1 MKKKQPRI
9 IIWDIE
15 TSEMIV
21 KSWGLWNQNINH
33 KSIVQD
39 WNIICISWKVLGK
52 KKVKTFSVDFNK
64 SRFDDYDLCKNM
76 REVLLGADAIVHH
89 NGNAFDLKKF
99 TSRLIKHSLNP
110 LPPILCIDT
119 LKEVRKIAKFSS
131 NTLDYIGTH
140 LGLGAKLETG
150 GQGLWNGVRDG
161 DPKALQ
167 LMIKYCEQDVLL
179 LEQVYLKLRGYMKS
193 HPNLT
198 LDTSSIRNLTLD
210 GDNITCPK
218 CGSHKKHGHGYR
230 RSASGILSQQIQCQ
244 GCYGYYTLR
253 MSEKEKPKTKN

>member
-21 KSWGLWNQNINH
+21 KSWGLWNQNHSH

-52 KKVKTFSVDFNK
+52 KKVHTLSLDFNK
-64 SRFDDYDLCKNM
+64 SRSNDYDLCKDM
-76 REVLLGADAIVHH
+76 RDILVTADALVHH

-99 TSRLIKHSLNP
+99 NARLIYHSIDP
-110 LPPILCIDT
+110 LPPIICIDT
-119 LKEVRKIAKFSS
+119 LKEARKIAKFSS
-131 NTLDYIGTH
+131 NRLDYLGTH

-150 GQGLWNGVRDG
+150 GQGLWDGVRDG

-167 LMIKYCEQDVLL
+167 LMISYCEQDVLL
-179 LEQVYLKLRGYMKS
+179 LERIYLKLRGYMKS

-198 LDTSSIRNLTLD
+198 LHTQ
-210 GDNITCPK
+210 DNITCPK
-218 CGSHKKHGHGYR
+218 CGSHRKHRYGTR
-230 RSASGILSQQIQCQ
+230 RTASGMIRQQYQCLD
-244 GCYGYYTLR
+244 CYGYYTLR
-253 MSEKEKPKTKN
+253 VSEKEKPKTQN

>member
-21 KSWGLWNQNINH
+21 KSWGLWNQNHSH

-52 KKVKTFSVDFNK
+52 KKVHTLSLDFNK
-64 SRFDDYDLCKNM
+64 SRSNDYDLCKDM
-76 REVLLGADAIVHH
+76 RDILVTADALVHH

-99 TSRLIKHSLNP
+99 NARLIYHSIDP
-110 LPPILCIDT
+110 LPPIICIDT
-119 LKEVRKIAKFSS
+119 LKEARKIAKFSS
-131 NTLDYIGTH
+131 NRLDYLGTH

-150 GQGLWNGVRDG
+150 GQGLWDGVRDG

-167 LMIKYCEQDVLL
+167 LMISYCEQDVLL
-179 LEQVYLKLRGYMKS
+179 LERIYLKLRGYMKS

-198 LDTSSIRNLTLD
+198 LDTD
-210 GDNITCPK
+210 DITCPK
-218 CGSHKKHGHGYR
+218 CGSPRKHRYGTR
-230 RSASGILSQQIQCQ
+230 RTASGMIRQQYKCLD
-244 GCYGYYTLR
+244 CYGYYTLR
-253 MSEKEKPKTKN
+253 ASEKEKPKTQN